1 MNDLSPGAV
10 NEGVAAHG
18 GTLRAPDSLSDMLS
32 QARLLVVDDS
42 KLMRMG
48 IIRALQQLG
57 VTHIEQADN
66 GQAALD
72 RLQQESFDLMLLD
85 VQMPHMTGIE
95 VLARLQADPQLKGFP
110 VIVIS
115 GGEEIEEVV
124 QCIEMG
130 AQDYLPKPFSPVI
143 LRARLTSSIEKK
155 RLRDLEKMRLAQLQ
169 KQHELL
175 ALEQAKTESVL
186 LNILPKL
193 ISGRLKSGETL
204 IADAHEN
211 VTVLFADLVGFTKLS
226 HGISAQE
233 LVHMLNEIMSS
244 FDRIA
249 NHEGVEK
256 IKTIGDCYMLA
267 AGIPAARE
275 DHALAVVRTALA
287 MLEALSAFN
296 QTHGSML
303 QIRIGI
309 HSGPVVAGVIGVHK
323 YTYDLWGDTV
333 NVASRMES
341 TGLPGRIQV
350 SRSTAQYLRGHF
362 TLESRGEVA
371 IKGIGEVETFLIVP
385 SY

>member
-1 MNDLSPGAV
+1 MNDFTPPTASQGL
-10 NEGVAAHG
+10 
-18 GTLRAPDSLSDMLS
+18 APDSLREMLG

-95 VLARLQADPQLKGFP
+95 VLARLQADPLLKGFP

-115 GGEEIEEVV
+115 GGEDIEDVV

-130 AQDYLPKPFSPVI
+130 AQDYLPKPFSPVL

-155 RLRDLEKMRLAQLQ
+155 QLRDLEKMRLAQLQ
-169 KQHELL
+169 TQHELL
-175 ALEQAKTESVL
+175 AQEQAKTESVL

-193 ISGRLKSGETL
+193 ISQRLKSGETL

-211 VTVLFADLVGFTKLS
+211 VSVLFADLVGFTNLS

-233 LVHMLNEIMSS
+233 LVHMLNEIMSA

-249 NHEGVEK
+249 NQEGVEK

-267 AGIPAARE
+267 AGIPAARD

-287 MLEALSAFN
+287 MLTALKSFN
-296 QTHGSML
+296 QTQGTGL

-350 SRSTAQYLRGHF
+350 STATAERINGHF
-362 TLESRGEVA
+362 ALESRGAVA
-371 IKGIGEVETFLIVP
+371 IQGIGEVDTFLIT
-385 SY
+385 SAS